1 MTNQVT
7 SRSSSPPPRDP
18 LATVIITTCNSPATL
33 QFVLLAL
40 SHQGVLPHEVI
51 IADDGSTAETL
62 AMLQSIAPDLPFA
75 LRHVW
80 QPHNGFRVAR
90 NRNNA
95 IFAAQ
100 TPKLLFLDQ
109 DTIPVRDWMASH
121 LHHLNAE
128 TISLGYKTDLPAGLT
143 LSNDDIQ
150 SGRYGEL
157 ISAEAWARLKRTHR
171 KFLGYAALRRV
182 GLSIKNKPSLGA
194 GNFAAMKSSLSL
206 VNGFDEDYQG
216 WGQEDDDLGRRL
228 YLGGWRPC
236 IAVKTAVVCHVPHPL
251 RHPSQWKQSANLN
264 LYHARRPMRCRHGLN
279 QHPHPDVI
287 ITALPCRLSA

>member
-1 MTNQVT
+1 MT
-7 SRSSSPPPRDP
+7 SPTNTPPTRDP

-40 SHQGVLPHEVI
+40 NHQSLLPQEVI
-51 IADDGSTAETL
+51 IADDGSTPETL
-62 AMLQSIAPDLPFA
+62 AMLQSLAPDLPFA

-95 IFAAQ
+95 IVAAQ

-109 DTIPVRDWMASH
+109 DTIPVRDWVASH
-121 LHHLNAE
+121 LHHLNPG
-128 TISLGYKTDLPAGLT
+128 TISIGYKTDLPAGLT
-143 LSNDDIQ
+143 LSNDDIR
-150 SGRYGEL
+150 SGRYCDL
-157 ISAEAWARLKRTHR
+157 ISMEAWTRLKRAHR
-171 KFLGYAALRRV
+171 KFFCYAALRRV

-194 GNFAAMKSSLSL
+194 GNFAVMKSSLSL

-228 YLGGWRPC
+228 YLGGLRPC

-251 RHPSQWKQSANLN
+251 RHPPQWKKSANLD
-264 LYHARRPMRCRHGLN
+264 LYHARRPMRCQHGLN
-279 QHPHPDVI
+279 QHPHPDVN
-287 ITALPCRLSA
+287 ITSLPGRLSG